1 MYRKEAFSVLKK
13 LVQFVFAFFV
23 LYFITLPCFALPLP
37 DGDFN
42 RQQAIDSFFKDKPVN
57 FIEGIWITDDNKYEI
72 AIVKN
77 DFSICQGYDYIGF
90 IVQTT
95 DPGWDSGKVRMQMKS
110 TAISKVFTGLWHKN
124 SNSFFNLTEQQSLG
138 TTFRLAS
145 DNIIEY
151 TNEKKEK
158 KFLYR
163 IYPGNDDANE
173 ASNRAGTGFFI
184 TADLIVTN
192 YHVVEK
198 AKTIEVKYNNGQK
211 GSASVITKDPIN
223 DLALLKVD
231 KLESSVKPLSITNI
245 QNLKEGDP
253 VYTVGFPMPNL
264 LGTKAKLSE
273 GIINSI
279 TGIKDDVRMFQISIP
294 TQPGNSGGPLINAKG
309 QVVGVVT
316 STVNPFMSLL
326 FAGSFPQNVN
336 FAMKINYVN
345 NLLTTLPEKIHLPV
359 KKFSNDLSPAQIMV
373 LAKDAVVEIEVK

>member
-1 MYRKEAFSVLKK
+1 MLKK